1 MVWPLYRTKIEGALL
16 RKGAKQGGTAEVTA
30 FRLWNCRGGGPFV
43 FLPERMFQMKNVQ
56 KYARNYFAPPAQ
68 QYHWSQR
75 EYITQAP
82 RWCSVD
88 LRDGNQALVVPMDL
102 EKKRSFFQFLCRLG
116 FREIEVGFPAASDTE
131 YQFVR
136 TLIEHNLIP
145 DNVTIQVITPAREAI
160 IRRTV
165 EALAGCKK
173 AIVHLYNPTSAA
185 QREQV
190 FHKSRGQIIDIAL
203 QGVRTIAD
211 CAGRMKGQIQLEY
224 TPESFTG
231 TEPDFALAICDAV
244 VQEWKPTAEL
254 PVILNLASTMSL
266 SLPHIYAN
274 QIEYMDTHLRDRDKV
289 ILSLHPHNDRGSAIA
304 EAELGMLAGGQ
315 RVEGTL
321 FGNGERT
328 GNVDLITLA
337 LNLYSHGVDP
347 GLDLSNLPQV
357 AQMYEES
364 TGMSVS
370 PRHPYGGQLVF
381 AAFSGSH
388 QDAIAKGLT
397 WRTQHPNAH
406 WNVPYLPLDPEDV
419 GRSYEDDVIR
429 INSQS
434 GKGGIGYLMEHRYG
448 INMPK
453 EMREEF
459 GYIVKG
465 ISDHQNRE
473 LSSDEVHQ
481 IFTDTYVNLSAPI
494 QLDDFYFMHK
504 KVYHTTVSLTVNGE
518 QFELTGR
525 GNGRFDAVSNALR
538 KGLNI
543 RFHDIVYQEHSLERG
558 STSRAIA
565 YVGITAD
572 SGKTFWGSGVHT
584 DIASASIYAL
594 FSAVNRL
601 LSF

>member
-75 EYITQAP
+75 EYIAQAP

-88 LRDGNQALVVPMDL
+88 LRDGNQALVEPMDL
-102 EKKRSFFQFLCRLG
+102 GKKRGFFQFLCRLG

-145 DNVTIQVITPAREAI
+145 DDVTIQVITPAREQI
-160 IRRTV
+160 IRRTF

-304 EAELGMLAGGQ
+304 EADLFDYTIPPPRMEAELPEIFPAGKNFSPGLPLGPGLCYNGGKPE
-315 RVEGTL
+315 REEGTPWPRGTTAGIPRDAPPPRSRRGWA
-321 FGNGERT
+321 FCVRPWVSCCRNSRPRRPPKTCRT
-328 GNVDLITLA
+328 PSA
-337 LNLYSHGVDP
+337 AWP
-347 GLDLSNLPQV
+347 GC
-357 AQMYEES
+357 
-364 TGMSVS
+364 
-370 PRHPYGGQLVF
+370 
-381 AAFSGSH
+381 
-388 QDAIAKGLT
+388 
-397 WRTQHPNAH
+397 
-406 WNVPYLPLDPEDV
+406 
-419 GRSYEDDVIR
+419 
-429 INSQS
+429 
-434 GKGGIGYLMEHRYG
+434 
-448 INMPK
+448 
-453 EMREEF
+453 
-459 GYIVKG
+459 
-465 ISDHQNRE
+465 
-473 LSSDEVHQ
+473 
-481 IFTDTYVNLSAPI
+481 SAPP
-494 QLDDFYFMHK
+494 
-504 KVYHTTVSLTVNGE
+504 G
-518 QFELTGR
+518 
-525 GNGRFDAVSNALR
+525 GNWSGPPA
-538 KGLNI
+538 
-543 RFHDIVYQEHSLERG
+543 
-558 STSRAIA
+558 STSRPPA
-565 YVGITAD
+565 TWR
-572 SGKTFWGSGVHT
+572 SP
-584 DIASASIYAL
+584 
-594 FSAVNRL
+594 
-601 LSF
+601 

>member
-145 DNVTIQVITPAREAI
+145 DNVTIQVITPAREQI
-160 IRRTV
+160 IRRTF

-203 QGVRTIAD
+203 RGVRTIAD

-274 QIEYMDTHLRDRDKV
+274 QIEYIDTHLRDRDKV

-419 GRSYEDDVIR
+419 GRSY
-429 INSQS
+429 
-434 GKGGIGYLMEHRYG
+434 G
-448 INMPK
+448 
-453 EMREEF
+453 
-459 GYIVKG
+459 
-465 ISDHQNRE
+465 E

-584 DIASASIYAL
+584 DITSASIYAL

>member
-1 MVWPLYRTKIEGALL
+1 MGA
-16 RKGAKQGGTAEVTA
+16 
-30 FRLWNCRGGGPFV
+30 
-43 FLPERMFQMKNVQ
+43 
-56 KYARNYFAPPAQ
+56 
-68 QYHWSQR
+68 
-75 EYITQAP
+75 I
-82 RWCSVD
+82 
-88 LRDGNQALVVPMDL
+88 
-102 EKKRSFFQFLCRLG
+102 
-116 FREIEVGFPAASDTE
+116 
-131 YQFVR
+131 
-136 TLIEHNLIP
+136 
-145 DNVTIQVITPAREAI
+145 
-160 IRRTV
+160 
-165 EALAGCKK
+165 
-173 AIVHLYNPTSAA
+173 
-185 QREQV
+185 
-190 FHKSRGQIIDIAL
+190 
-203 QGVRTIAD
+203 
-211 CAGRMKGQIQLEY
+211 
-224 TPESFTG
+224 
-231 TEPDFALAICDAV
+231 
-244 VQEWKPTAEL
+244 
-254 PVILNLASTMSL
+254 
-266 SLPHIYAN
+266 
-274 QIEYMDTHLRDRDKV
+274 
-289 ILSLHPHNDRGSAIA
+289 NDRGSAIA

-328 GNVDLITLA
+328 GNVDLITLV